1 MSVPPTFFVSDRRML
16 QHKCEWDADHI
27 EKPDRLSALLDTIES
42 DRSLFAQCVRLPPA
56 ECPLSDILLVHSSE
70 YIQRIREASSLP
82 DLEAMEQFSSEHE
95 DIYVNGKS
103 WECALLSA
111 GCAVKA
117 TEALIETAKERAQ
130 NGESEAPNA
139 FVAIRPPGHHASQN
153 DPCGFCLLN
162 NVAIC
167 ARKARSLGVERVL
180 IVDWDVHAAQG
191 TQYCVEGDPE
201 GILLLSIHRFE
212 RGTFWPELPESAIV
226 HQYPNT
232 INVPL
237 NSVGC
242 GDAEYAAFFHCIVL
256 PIIHQWRP
264 GLVLVSCGFDA
275 GIGDPQGQMEVS
287 PAGFGYMTGLLA
299 QQGVPLCLLLE
310 GGYFL
315 PSVCHGAL
323 QSLRALVQRAPPI
336 RHFCQLSPSPDFM
349 NTLFQIQFVHRHKWP
364 FFARW
369 LQILNALRAKR
380 KLRPIEVPQSEYFG
394 QRQKPLA
401 QPQPTRGQYPPRE
414 KEEELKFELRIQTM
428 LNEYENRESK
438 KRDQIE
444 LSISKNEKSCSLLL
458 TLPDRT
464 SSVGFPLSDQFH
476 FLMLYFFILL
486 PLAFQEYDIKTTEGK
501 SLPLTFSEVEILLGQ
516 IGGENNAGNEE
527 EFKVEISSLE
537 SITEAFPKLAS
548 QLLN

>member
-1 MSVPPTFFVSDRRML
+1 KGA
-16 QHKCEWDADHI
+16 KCSYPFPSI
-27 EKPDRLSALLDTIES
+27 
-42 DRSLFAQCVRLPPA
+42 LF
-56 ECPLSDILLVHSSE
+56 
-70 YIQRIREASSLP
+70 
-82 DLEAMEQFSSEHE
+82 
-95 DIYVNGKS
+95 
-103 WECALLSA
+103 
-111 GCAVKA
+111 
-117 TEALIETAKERAQ
+117 
-130 NGESEAPNA
+130 SEAPNA

-242 GDAEYAAFFHCIVL
+242 GDPNTINVPLNSVGCGDAEYAAFFHCIVL

-323 QSLRALVQRAPPI
+323 QSLRALLPNSI
-336 RHFCQLSPSPDFM
+336 CPSSQM
-349 NTLFQIQFVHRHKWP
+349 AI
-364 FFARW
+364 
-369 LQILNALRAKR
+369 LRALASNSERFEGKKKVAANRR
-380 KLRPIEVPQSEYFG
+380 KKGEQYESKGFHLTETDQVPQSEYFG

-401 QPQPTRGQYPPRE
+401 VPQPTRGQYPPRE
-414 KEEELKFELRIQTM
+414 KEEERKFELRIQTM
-428 LNEYENRESK
+428 LNKYENRESEEAR
-438 KRDQIE
+438 KRGGRERRIE
-444 LSISKNEKSCSLLL
+444 RV
-458 TLPDRT
+458 PDSER
-464 SSVGFPLSDQFH
+464 GRK
-476 FLMLYFFILL
+476 I
-486 PLAFQEYDIKTTEGK
+486 EGR
-501 SLPLTFSEVEILLGQ
+501 
-516 IGGENNAGNEE
+516 GG
-527 EFKVEISSLE
+527 
-537 SITEAFPKLAS
+537 
-548 QLLN
+548 